1 MRYDSWEFI
10 SSTVLMLYLFL
21 PKQLSVHLVTNRLN
35 KLRPHVRANLSTS
48 FALQF
53 QTISKSNLMN
63 RKQSISNRRKM
74 KPNKLVGHD
83 HEMQPKIYQFF
94 HTIILPKKFLK
105 FFFGR
110 GSQIEPM
117 CTGKTYRFVKTSRSN
132 VTCIW

>member
-1 MRYDSWEFI
+1 MRYDSWKFI

-21 PKQLSVHLVTNRLN
+21 PKQLSVHPVTNRLN

-53 QTISKSNLMN
+53 QTVSKSNPTN
-63 RKQSISNRRKM
+63 RKQSILNRRKM

-94 HTIILPKKFLK
+94 HTIILPKKFFYFFSGGVPRLSLCVPLK
-105 FFFGR
+105 HTDL
-110 GSQIEPM
+110 SKLAEAI
-117 CTGKTYRFVKTSRSN
+117 
-132 VTCIW
+132 